1 MQVKT
6 YDLYKT
12 GTKTMKVNGLM
23 EMRHDLKC
31 YLDLSLLDDPAIDIS
46 AEEKEHIKNHIAEMH
61 ITWERQDIFI
71 ILYNDYT
78 SFTVK
83 AQFANHNVYSKK
95 TYSRLYRICE
105 LTRVQV
111 VKGTRK
117 SVYDQY
123 YHNTVYEVNS
133 YHSEQA
139 MDIEI

>member
-12 GTKTMKVNGLM
+12 GAKTMKVNGLM
-23 EMRHDLKC
+23 EMRYDLKC

-46 AEEKEHIKNHIAEMH
+46 DEEKEHIKNHIAEMH
-61 ITWERQDIFI
+61 ITWEWQDTFI
-71 ILYNDYT
+71 ILYDNFT
-78 SFTVK
+78 SFTVM

-95 TYSRLYRICE
+95 TCSRLYRICE
-105 LTRVQV
+105 LTRVRV

-123 YHNTVYEVNS
+123 YNNTMYEVNN
-133 YHSEQA
+133 YHSEPA
-139 MDIEI
+139 IDIEI